1 MVEIYSIE
9 ARHHVEDNES
19 DGIHHGHSS
28 HLRSKSE
35 RHMPAVGSREAY
47 GRDIG

>member
-19 DGIHHGHSS
+19 DGIHHGHV
-28 HLRSKSE
+28 HI
-35 RHMPAVGSREAY
+35 Y
-47 GRDIG
+47 GLKARGTCQPWDRGKPTVEI